1 MTGARAAAR
10 RRRPAA
16 RRGCGRAGQGPG
28 DRRQRLVRGSPVRV
42 LSTRPRRCAPPLH
55 AQQAQAE
62 RRDAPAH
69 PERHGIRAGAGA
81 RAGPELE
88 PKLEP
93 ALRRTERSAA
103 AKPSKG
109 LGARGGPRR
118 GSRRLRHA
126 TGDALGGGRRGSKRN
141 LSARGTERLPGT
153 PAVPAPAFPE
163 RVTGTRAPP
172 GKCKEPEVS
181 RLPEYQESILR

>member
-1 MTGARAAAR
+1 M
-10 RRRPAA
+10 
-16 RRGCGRAGQGPG
+16 
-28 DRRQRLVRGSPVRV
+28 
-42 LSTRPRRCAPPLH
+42 
-55 AQQAQAE
+55 
-62 RRDAPAH
+62 
-69 PERHGIRAGAGA
+69 
-81 RAGPELE
+81 GPELE

-126 TGDALGGGRRGSKRN
+126 AGTRWAAGDAVPSGTSALAE
-141 LSARGTERLPGT
+141 LSGFPGLLRFLLPH
-153 PAVPAPAFPE
+153 PPE

-172 GKCKEPEVS
+172 GKCKEPEVYC
-181 RLPEYQESILR
+181 LPEYQASILRAEAQDRVPRSRALGLEGRGPAHPVKDTLGCTLSGVGEEKD

>member
-1 MTGARAAAR
+1 M
-10 RRRPAA
+10 
-16 RRGCGRAGQGPG
+16 
-28 DRRQRLVRGSPVRV
+28 
-42 LSTRPRRCAPPLH
+42 
-55 AQQAQAE
+55 
-62 RRDAPAH
+62 
-69 PERHGIRAGAGA
+69 
-81 RAGPELE
+81 GPELE

-126 TGDALGGGRRGSKRN
+126 AGDALGGGGRGPKRN

-153 PAVPAPAFPE
+153 PAVPAPTSPRTPWE
-163 RVTGTRAPP
+163 MQGTR
-172 GKCKEPEVS
+172 GL
-181 RLPEYQESILR
+181 LPA